1 MEENAV
7 TARSAEDI
15 SIDIQKNADLFAD
28 ACIIIDGTNAVV
40 QRSLNTALVI
50 RNSLGKEFVAG
61 STYRRRGIAHGN
73 RDAESAVLFA
83 ATGNRGGQDSMIREQ
98 KSQSFFVCA
107 DTKHVFQKTVKK

>member
-40 QRSLNTALVI
+40 QRSLNTALVV
-50 RNSLGKEFVAG
+50 RNSLLGQRIAEEELRTEIETQKALFYLRQQEIEEGKTA
-61 STYRRRGIAHGN
+61 
-73 RDAESAVLFA
+73 
-83 ATGNRGGQDSMIREQ
+83 
-98 KSQSFFVCA
+98 
-107 DTKHVFQKTVKK
+107 